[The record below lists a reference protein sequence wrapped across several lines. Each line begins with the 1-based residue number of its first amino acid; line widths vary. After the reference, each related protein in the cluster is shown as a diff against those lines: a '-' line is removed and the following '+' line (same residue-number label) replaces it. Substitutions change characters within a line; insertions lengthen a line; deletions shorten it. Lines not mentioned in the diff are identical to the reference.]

1 MGTLYENI
9 ISLCQERGITGGR
22 MCVDLKLSKG
32 LMTKLK
38 DNPQKT
44 ITAETAQK
52 IADYFGVSVD
62 RVVGNESIVDNGSN
76 LTEIQKEAQELI
88 MSFSEEKLREFIKYG
103 KYIKDSGV

>member
-38 DNPQKT
+38 DNPAKT

-52 IADYFGVSVD
+52 IADYFEVSVD
-62 RVVGNESIVDNGSN
+62 RVLGLE
-76 LTEIQKEAQELI
+76 TEKSSTPEGAELEFTDMELLNAYKVADDVTKELI
-88 MSFSEEKLREFIKYG
+88 RRALGLK
-103 KYIKDSGV
+103 